1 MKFNFRK
8 IASVLTGAV
17 MLSSTVALA
26 AAANYPTPFIKSTGG
41 DVAIV
46 YGANAAPTDFAAVLE
61 INSHLTGELAK
72 MTTTT
77 STTSSSGTTVTGA
90 KDSIK
95 LSRSSDNINLRNSVS
110 SVWGSTV
117 SKDDLPKLLADGVY
131 KNKKNTE
138 YKFDQ
143 KITLG
148 TALQLELFSDSD
160 YKNQEPSIGF
170 NLSSAH
176 DVLNY
181 TLSFQTQPVSTVTS
195 GDLVDFETTNLNILG
210 KEYYVLDF
218 KNATATTAKATLLDS
233 ASKDTVKEGETKSV
247 TVSGKNYDVSINFIS
262 STKAKLTINGE
273 TTDSLV
279 NGDTWKL
286 ADGTYVG
293 IRDVLKQDVAGS
305 IGTVDFS
312 LGKGKLEIENA
323 KAIKLNDKSYNDVT
337 GYITKGTATS
347 SGETLDRIT
356 LQWRTNDKAF
366 LAPDKELVMPG
377 FGALKLSMG
386 SFFAPKQEVTKV
398 NGDGSYVLQLQTTL
412 IGGETTIPLLYTNSS
427 GGFLGIGK
435 GPSNRLVTSNA
446 TTSANVLFNYTGGDR
461 MMIATYNTSTTGET
475 YLIRFNTYV
484 TEDSANKTTVEY
496 YNNGGWVSKGDKKGG
511 DTVTFGGLTIT
522 IGDVYINSGTKWTYV
537 NTSSTAAVN
546 FKDLYTKE
554 GLRVTLPWFY
564 NDSLNAAVAPQVGG
578 IPVNT
583 TGSNP
588 NIYASTVEAGGTGPS
603 LLGNFSGA
611 TGVVGHSW
619 DSFDLNFTEED
630 RTGNLGA
637 GGAFSH
643 RLDQGGSSST
653 FYVDVAT
660 LVIPQTTAGATA
672 RTNFAD
678 RVVTDNIVGR
688 VYSDLATEIW
698 RLGPSSATRT
708 SKITYTGGE
717 SYADVY
723 LTDVTA
729 NISTP
734 VTGNASAT
742 TTSSGVKVLGSVAVS
757 DAEVAQVS
765 DKNLIVVGGSCINK
779 EAQKLLGATAPLCGA
794 DFEAKTGVGAGQF
807 LIQTFDRTGGKVATL
822 VAGYN
827 AADTTNAAK
836 YVTTQMVDTSVGKK
850 YKGTSATQATLVTE
864 SAAAP
869 AAAANASNITK

>member
-1 MKFNFRK
+1 
-8 IASVLTGAV
+8 

-26 AAANYPTPFIKSTGG
+26 AAANYPMPFIKSTGG

-77 STTSSSGTTVTGA
+77 STTSNSGTTVSGA
-90 KDSIK
+90 KDSVK
-95 LSRSSDNINLRNSVS
+95 LSRSSDNINLRNDLDG
-110 SVWGSTV
+110 VWGSTV
-117 SKDDLPKLLADGVY
+117 SKDDLPNILADGVY

-143 KITLG
+143 KVTLG
-148 TALQLELFSDSD
+148 SALQMEFFRDSD

-170 NLSSAH
+170 NLSSSH

-181 TLSFQTQPVSTVTS
+181 TLAFQTQPVSVVTS
-195 GDLVDFETTNLNILG
+195 GDLVDFEATNLNILG
-210 KEYYVLDF
+210 KEYYILDF
-218 KNATATTAKATLLDS
+218 DNVTTGTSAKMTLLDS
-233 ASKDTVKEGETKSV
+233 AIKDTVKEGETKSSKV
-247 TVSGKNYDVSINFIS
+247 KDKNYDVSISFIS
-262 STKAKLTINGE
+262 STKTKLTVNGE
-273 TTDSLV
+273 TTDSLI

-293 IRDVLKQDVAGS
+293 IRDILKQDVAGS
-305 IGTVDFS
+305 VGTVDYS
-312 LGKGKLEIENA
+312 LGTGKLEIENA
-323 KAIKLNDKSYNDVT
+323 KAIKLNDKSYSDVT
-337 GYITKGTATS
+337 GYITKGT
-347 SGETLDRIT
+347 ETASNVPLDRIT
-356 LQWRTNDKAF
+356 IQWRTNDKAF

-386 SFFAPKQEVTKV
+386 SFYAPKKEVTKV

-412 IGGETTIPLLYTNSS
+412 IGGETTIPLLYTNAS
-427 GGFLGIGK
+427 GAFLGIGK
-435 GPSNRLVTSNA
+435 GPNDRLVTSNQ
-446 TTSANVLFNYTGGDR
+446 TINANILFNYTGGDR
-461 MMIATYNTSTTGET
+461 MMVATYNTSTTAES
-475 YLIRFNTYV
+475 YLIRFNAYDAQ
-484 TEDSANKTTVEY
+484 DSANKTTVEY
-496 YNNGGWVSKGDKKGG
+496 YNNGAWVPKGDKKGG

-522 IGDVYINSGTKWTYV
+522 IGDVYINSGSKWTWV
-537 NTSSTAAVN
+537 NTSSTAAVSFN
-546 FKDLYTKE
+546 DLYTKE
-554 GLRVTLPWFY
+554 GLKVRLPWVY
-564 NDSLNAAVAPQVGG
+564 NDSMNTGTPQLGG
-578 IPVNT
+578 IPVNGT
-583 TGSNP
+583 AVGALGRNQTGFLYGN
-588 NIYASTVEAGGTGPS
+588 TVEAGGTGGS
-603 LLGNFSGA
+603 LLGNLTESGIA
-611 TGVVGHSW
+611 NGVGHSS

-637 GGAFSH
+637 GGSFSH

-660 LVIPQTTAGATA
+660 LVVPQTTAGATA

-678 RVVTDNIVGR
+678 RVTPDNVVNR

-708 SKITYTGGE
+708 SKITYAGSE

-729 NISTP
+729 NVSTP

-742 TTSSGVKVLGSVAVS
+742 TTSSGIKVLGSVAVS

-765 DKNLIVVGGSCINK
+765 GKNLIVVGGSCINK
-779 EAQKLLGATAPLCGA
+779 VAAELLGGSLCGS
-794 DFEAKTGVGAGQF
+794 DFEAKTGVGNGAF
-807 LIQTFDRTGGKVATL
+807 LIQTFARTGDKVATL

-827 AADTTNAAK
+827 AGDTSNAAK
-836 YVTTQMVDTSVGKK
+836 YFTTQSVDTTAGKK
-850 YKGTSATQATLVTE
+850 YKGTSATSATLVTE
-864 SAAAP
+864 TTVTP
-869 AAAANASNITK
+869 AVNATN